1 MFIKAGKILTILCVT
16 LFSISTIRAQDLINL
31 VPNESL
37 VAFVVDLNKIDSK
50 ADISSITK
58 LPIFEKLNFKI
69 GNELIGDK
77 DSISFL
83 DLKKYGIS
91 TGNKAWFYIKT
102 TGEVIYGA
110 FIFSINDETKLNDF
124 IKQVS
129 KTENEPVIKNAG
141 SYKYFNN
148 NKLNIAWNS
157 KTLAIYSATISP
169 KLKDS
174 IRVTLE
180 PKYDDNYYDDF
191 AVDTTAAVVEEPI
204 DESSNEDVVVEDL
217 ATLDEINENNV
228 VSDTIAADSNDQINE
243 NIDNYMNEYELMNK
257 KLDEKCD
264 SITNFWCETNAFV
277 FLQPKGVKSI
287 EAIKPFM
294 DYIKTN
300 PDAAGVFDYSQ
311 IIEIQSDMS
320 GYSSLTRSLNIP
332 SNYLASYYKG
342 FLLLGKVLLN
352 QDDIQLQ
359 FDAVYSPKLKEIYKN
374 VKKTKITKK
383 FLNYMNSDLMGYAA
397 VGVDIE
403 GLSKGIGNALREIYA
418 TIPEYGETVAAAL
431 DIADIFIDE
440 QALYKI
446 FTGDM
451 VIALNGIKPVE
462 VIQTVYDYDDE
473 YNMSER
479 LDTSMNM
486 QPEVLFMAEIG
497 NVEDVN
503 KFLKLFVKSEL
514 LEKEGNVYS
523 VGKRSSKL
531 PVFIAINDNILFI
544 SNNRAFVDQPK
555 VLPKNKQLGKEH
567 LNMFNKNTMILYANT
582 SDIAKHSA
590 LQGKSEDEEILN
602 KAASTFS
609 NITIKGNHNG
619 NGSTTNCTINLSK
632 SDKNSIMDIFNF
644 LNEFYLYKTKRFD

>member
-1 MFIKAGKILTILCVT
+1 MFIKTGKILTILCAT
-16 LFSISTIRAQDLINL
+16 LLSISTIKSQDLINL

-37 VAFVVDLNKIDSK
+37 VTIMVDLNKIDSK
-50 ADISSITK
+50 ANLSSITK
-58 LPIFEKLNFKI
+58 LPIFEKLNVEI
-69 GNELIGDK
+69 GKELIDEN

-83 DLKKYGIS
+83 DLKKYGIN
-91 TGNKAWFYIKT
+91 TGNKSWFYIKT

-110 FIFSINDETKLNDF
+110 FIFSIGDETNLTDF
-124 IKQVS
+124 IKKVS
-129 KTENEPVIKNAG
+129 KTENEPQIKNAG
-141 SYKYFNN
+141 SYKYYNN
-148 NKLNIAWNS
+148 KKLNIAWNS

-174 IRVTLE
+174 LRVSLE
-180 PKYDDNYYDDF
+180 PQYNYNYYDDF
-191 AVDTTAAVVEEPI
+191 AVDTIAAVVEEPL
-204 DESSNEDVVVEDL
+204 DESGNDEVVVEDL
-217 ATLDEINENNV
+217 ATLDEIDEVNV
-228 VSDTIAADSNDQINE
+228 ASDSISGLTDDQINE
-243 NIDNYMNEYELMNK
+243 NTENYLNEYEIMNK
-257 KLDEKCD
+257 KLDAKCD
-264 SITNFWCETNAFV
+264 SITNFWCETNASI
-277 FLQPKGVKSI
+277 FLQPKGAKSI
-287 EAIKPFM
+287 EAIQPFM
-294 DYIKTN
+294 EYIKTN
-300 PDAAGVFDYSQ
+300 PDAAGVLDYSQ
-311 IIEIQSDMS
+311 IVEIQSNLS
-320 GYSSLTRSLNIP
+320 GYHSFTRSLNIP
-332 SNYLASYYKG
+332 SNYLANYYKG
-342 FLLLGKVLLN
+342 FLLMGKVLLN

-359 FDAVYSPKLKEIYKN
+359 FDAVYSPKLKEIYKD

-383 FLNYMNSDLMGYAA
+383 FLNYMNNDLMGYTAI
-397 VGVDIE
+397 GVDIE
-403 GLSKGIGNALREIYA
+403 GLSKGIGKALREIYA

-479 LDTSMNM
+479 IDTSMSM

-514 LEKEGNVYS
+514 IEKQGNIYS
-523 VGKRSSKL
+523 VGKKSSKL
-531 PVFIAINDNILFI
+531 PVFIAINDNILFV

-567 LNMFNKNTMILYANT
+567 LTMFNKNTMILYANT
-582 SDIAKHSA
+582 SEIAKHSA

-602 KAASTFS
+602 KAASTFT
-609 NITIKGNHNG
+609 NITIKGKHNG
-619 NGSTTNCTINLSK
+619 EGSTTNCTINLSK
-632 SDKNSIMDIFNF
+632 SDNNSLLDVFNF
-644 LNEFYLYKTKRFD
+644 LNNFYLYKTKRFD